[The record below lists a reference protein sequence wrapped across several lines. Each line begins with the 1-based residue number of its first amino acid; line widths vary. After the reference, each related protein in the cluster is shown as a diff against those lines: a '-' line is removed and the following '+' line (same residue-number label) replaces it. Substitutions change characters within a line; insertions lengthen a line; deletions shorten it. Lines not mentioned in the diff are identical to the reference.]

1 MSIEAGALYVV
12 ATPIGNLE
20 DITQRAL
27 RVLRSVDVIL
37 AEDTRHSSRLLQH
50 FGIDTPMMT
59 LHEHNERRMIPRI
72 SARLARGESMAL
84 IADAGTPLISDPG
97 YQLVRALRMEGI
109 RIVPLP
115 GPCALVCALS
125 VSALPTDRFAFEGFL
140 PAKQTA
146 RIRQLDRLSDETRT
160 LVFFEAPHRIEATV
174 RDMADVFGPQR
185 QATIAREL
193 TKVFE
198 TVHSATLKELL
209 SWLEQSP
216 ERRKGEFVVL
226 VRGNDGS
233 CLRVTSCD
241 EERILKVLLD
251 ELPLRRAVSTA
262 ARLTG
267 QKKNRLYARALA
279 LNKDGE

>member
-193 TKVFE
+193 TKAFE

-241 EERILKVLLD
+241 EERTLKVLLD

>member
-1 MSIEAGALYVV
+1 MSTEAGALYVV

-27 RVLRSVDVIL
+27 SVLGSVDVIL

-50 FGIDTPMMT
+50 FGIDTRLMAF
-59 LHEHNERRMIPRI
+59 HEYNERRMIPRI
-72 SARLARGESMAL
+72 SARLARGENMAL

-97 YQLVRALRMEGI
+97 YQLVRALRLEGV

-115 GPCALVCALS
+115 GPCALICALS

-140 PAKQTA
+140 PAKRTA
-146 RIRQLDRLSDETRT
+146 RIRQLERLSNETRT
-160 LVFFEAPHRIEATV
+160 LAFFEAPHRIEATI
-174 RDMADVFGPQR
+174 RDMTNVFGPER

-193 TKVFE
+193 TKAFE
-198 TVHSATLKELL
+198 TVHSDTLKELCA
-209 SWLEQSP
+209 WLEQSP
-216 ERRKGEFVVL
+216 ECRKGEFVVL
-226 VRGNDGS
+226 VQGKHSKD
-233 CLRVTSCD
+233 LRISSCD
-241 EERILKVLLD
+241 EERTLKVLLD
-251 ELPLRRAVSTA
+251 ELPLRKAVSTA

-279 LNKDGE
+279 LSKDE

>member
-1 MSIEAGALYVV
+1 MSTEAGAFYVV

-27 RVLRSVDVIL
+27 RVLGSVDVIL
-37 AEDTRHSSRLLQH
+37 AEDTRHSARLLQH
-50 FGIDTPMMT
+50 FGIETPLVA
-59 LHEHNERRMIPRI
+59 LHEHNERRMIPRVL
-72 SARLARGESMAL
+72 ARLARGESMAL

-97 YQLVRALRMEGI
+97 YQLVRALRLEGI

-115 GPCALVCALS
+115 GPCALICALS

-140 PAKQTA
+140 PVKRTA
-146 RIRQLDRLSDETRT
+146 RVRQLERLSDETRT
-160 LVFFEAPHRIEATV
+160 LVFFEAPHRIEATIS
-174 RDMADVFGPQR
+174 DMINVFGPQR

-198 TVHSATLKELL
+198 TVHSATLEELRD
-209 SWLEQSP
+209 WFEQTP

-226 VRGNDGS
+226 VQGNDS
-233 CLRVTSCD
+233 RSLRATSCD
-241 EERILKVLLD
+241 EEWTLKVLLD
-251 ELPLRRAVSTA
+251 ELPLRKAVSTA

-279 LNKDGE
+279 LSKDR